1 MLEPQVGIH
10 FMALGACITWT
21 CSSGVRS
28 APQITLGI
36 PTSTPSST
44 LHLRIALLPR
54 AHLDPHTRTQHQCH
68 SFLVL
73 LRNSLFAH
81 QEMFPQMLC
90 LCVPSQLVSKQE
102 QSSHSHLPISVAIY
116 LVPWSLRGGQDSE
129 AKQGRLPGGG

>member
-10 FMALGACITWT
+10 FMALEACITWT
-21 CSSGVRS
+21 CSSEVRS

-44 LHLRIALLPR
+44 LYLCIALLPW
-54 AHLDPHTRTQHQCH
+54 AHLDPHTSTQHQCH

-73 LRNSLFAH
+73 LRNPLFAH

-90 LCVPSQLVSKQE
+90 CVSQAS
-102 QSSHSHLPISVAIY
+102 
-116 LVPWSLRGGQDSE
+116 
-129 AKQGRLPGGG
+129 